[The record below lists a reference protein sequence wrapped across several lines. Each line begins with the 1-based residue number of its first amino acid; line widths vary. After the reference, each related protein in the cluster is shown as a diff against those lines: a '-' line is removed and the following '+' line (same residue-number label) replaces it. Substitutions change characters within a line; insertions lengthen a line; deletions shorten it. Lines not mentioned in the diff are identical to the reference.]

1 MKSKLW
7 IYIGLLF
14 AMAVWSYSYV
24 LIKIVYSYGV
34 PPTMLVFMRLVLATI
49 TLLAFTKITGKLQP
63 IQKSDRL
70 SFLALAFF
78 EPFLYY
84 IGESNGLVL
93 VSPTV
98 GSVIIAT
105 IPVFTPFVLYA
116 YFKEKVDKTNFF
128 GIIIS
133 FIGVLLVIFED
144 DYTLSASPVG
154 LGFMFFAVF
163 SAFGYT
169 IVIKNLTQKYNSFT
183 IVTYQTLIGAILY
196 VPLFLFSD
204 FNVMANVEFTW
215 QMMVATATLAVFATA
230 IAYILFST
238 GIREIG
244 AMQATIFANLIPV
257 LTALLALLSGMEDL
271 PLRKLG
277 GVLIVILGVFLSQS
291 KKPFLGLPGMVWNY
305 FVKRK

>member
-1 MKSKLW
+1 MKSNRW
-7 IYIGLLF
+7 VYIGLMF
-14 AMAVWSYSYV
+14 AMAVWAYSYV

-49 TLLAFTKITGKLQP
+49 TLLAFTKLTGKLQRV
-63 IQKSDRL
+63 QKSDRR

-84 IGESNGLVL
+84 IGESNGLMH
-93 VSPTV
+93 VSPTT
-98 GSVIIAT
+98 GSIIIAT

-116 YFKEKVDKTNFF
+116 YFREKMDKTNFF

-144 DYTLSASPVG
+144 DYTLSASPIG
-154 LGFMFFAVF
+154 LGFMFFAVC

-204 FNVMANVEFTW
+204 FSVMANVDFSW
-215 QMMVATATLAVFATA
+215 QMITATATLAIFATA

-244 AMQATIFANLIPV
+244 AMKATIFANLIPV
-257 LTALLALLSGMEDL
+257 LTALMALLSGMEEL
-271 PLRKLG
+271 PLRKLA

-305 FVKRK
+305 FVKKK

>member
-1 MKSKLW
+1 M
-7 IYIGLLF
+7 F
-14 AMAVWSYSYV
+14 AMAVWAYSYV

-34 PPTMLVFMRLVLATI
+34 PPTMLVFMRLLLATI
-49 TLLAFTKITGKLQP
+49 TLLAFTKITGKLQK
-63 IQKSDRL
+63 IQKPDKI

-78 EPFLYY
+78 EPFLYF
-84 IGESNGLVL
+84 IGESNGLML

-105 IPVFTPFVLYA
+105 IPVFIPFVLYA
-116 YFKEKVDKTNFF
+116 FYKEKVDKTNFF

-144 DYTLSASPVG
+144 DYSLGASPVG
-154 LGFMFFAVF
+154 LAFMFFAVF

-169 IVIKNLTQKYNSFT
+169 IVIKKLTQRYNSFT
-183 IVTYQTLIGAILY
+183 IVTYQTVIGAVLY
-196 VPLFLFSD
+196 IPLFVFSD
-204 FNVMANVEFTW
+204 FSVIANVNFTW
-215 QMMVATATLAVFATA
+215 QMIAATITLAIFATA

-244 AMQATIFANLIPV
+244 AMQSTIFANFIPV
-257 LTALLALLSGMEDL
+257 LTALLALLSGMEEL
-271 PLRKLG
+271 PMQKLA

-305 FVKRK
+305 FVKKK

>member
-1 MKSKLW
+1 VKKKTW

-34 PPTMLVFMRLVLATI
+34 PPTMLVFMRLLLASI
-49 TLLAFTKITGKLQP
+49 TLIIFCRITKKLQP
-63 IQKSDRL
+63 VSKKDRRY
-70 SFLALAFF
+70 FLMLAFF

-84 IGESNGLVL
+84 IGESNGLMY

-98 GSVIIAT
+98 GSIIIAT
-105 IPVFTPFVLYA
+105 IPLFTPFVLYLF
-116 YFKEKVDKTNFF
+116 FKEKMDKTNFF

-144 DYTLSASPVG
+144 DYTLSASPIG
-154 LGFMFFAVF
+154 LAFMFFAVF

-169 IVIKNLTQKYNSFT
+169 VVIKNLTQKYNSFT
-183 IVTYQTLIGAILY
+183 IVTYQTAIGAILY
-196 VPLFLFSD
+196 LPLFLLSD
-204 FNVMANVEFTW
+204 FSKMTKIDFSYE
-215 QMMVATATLAVFATA
+215 MIVAIASLAIFATA
-230 IAYILFST
+230 IAYILFSS

-277 GVLIVILGVFLSQS
+277 GVVIVIAGVFLSQS
-291 KKPFLGLPGMVWNY
+291 KKPFLGLPGLVWNY